1 LFIDQD
7 GLPIDVLQSP
17 LREVLAR
24 LYRAWQHVGSLHVT
38 RHGFAGLHAVDA
50 ATTAKHLRL
59 LDVEQQPPLRVLLA
73 GAFITAD
80 QQGNMFRVDSED
92 RVCKFCPIPDSLH
105 HRHWL
110 CPHTQE
116 SRNQIC
122 PTDLAI
128 IQQQPPCFQEHGRC
142 VELPIVRQFRQA
154 LIQVPDSSGNF
165 HYPPHLP
172 NEFDCFTDGAASDPQ
187 HPVTRI
193 STWGWVLGDTLSGH
207 FWPIAETVV
216 RAEIFAVLSV
226 ARFVHQFPRRTR
238 IWCVLIGRR
247 QSAATLG

>member
-1 LFIDQD
+1 MR
-7 GLPIDVLQSP
+7 SS
-17 LREVLAR
+17 R
-24 LYRAWQHVGSLHVT
+24 QHVGSLHVT
-38 RHGFAGLHAVDA
+38 RDGFAGLHAVDA
-50 ATTAKHLRL
+50 ATAAKHLRL
-59 LDVEQQPPLRVLLA
+59 LDFEQQPPLRVLLA
-73 GAFITAD
+73 SAFITAD
-80 QQGNMFRVDSED
+80 QQGDMFRIDSED
-92 RVCKFCPIPDSLH
+92 RVCKFCHAPDSLH

-128 IQQQPPCFQEHGRC
+128 IQQQPPCCQERGWC
-142 VELPIVRQFRQA
+142 VELPIVRQVRQA

-207 FWPIAETVV
+207 FWPIAVESLHFG
-216 RAEIFAVLSV
+216 RLSLELKSLQCLV
-226 ARFVHQFPRRTR
+226 FPRRTR
-238 IWCVLIGRR
+238 IWCDNIIGRR
-247 QSAATLG
+247 QSAATLGWLAFLQPSSS

>member
-1 LFIDQD
+1 MR
-7 GLPIDVLQSP
+7 SS
-17 LREVLAR
+17 R
-24 LYRAWQHVGSLHVT
+24 QHVGSLHVT
-38 RHGFAGLHAVDA
+38 RDGFAGLHAVDA
-50 ATTAKHLRL
+50 ATAAKHLRL
-59 LDVEQQPPLRVLLA
+59 LDFEQQPPLRVLLA
-73 GAFITAD
+73 SAFITAD
-80 QQGNMFRVDSED
+80 QQGDMFPVDSED
-92 RVCKFCPIPDSLH
+92 RVCKFCHAPDSLH

-128 IQQQPPCFQEHGRC
+128 IQQQPPCCQERGWC

-172 NEFDCFTDGAASDPQ
+172 NEFDCFIDGAASDPQ

-193 STWGWVLGDTLSGH
+193 STWGWVGDTLSGH
-207 FWPIAETVV
+207 FWPIAEGGVPALWQTVV
-216 RAEIFAVLSV
+216 GAEIFAVLSV

-238 IWCVLIGRR
+238 IWCENIIGRR
-247 QSAATLG
+247 QSAATLGWPAFLQPSSS